1 MMRGGEL
8 VGAKRI
14 LIVEDMPDWRD
25 QLQATLRRDG
35 YDITTVPS
43 YGEALAELRR
53 NPYDLTLVDLRLSP
67 ADESNRDGMDLLRD
81 LARANVP
88 AVVVTGY
95 GGVELARKAIDQY
108 HAFDFMEKQTLD
120 LNRLREVIKAAF
132 KKAKEKEKRLQELR
146 DKVFRGEIIT
156 YDVPEDA
163 VNPLLREE
171 KEDYDQ

>member
-1 MMRGGEL
+1 M
-8 VGAKRI
+8 GAKRI
-14 LIVEDMPDWRD
+14 LVVEDMPDWRD

-35 YDITTVPS
+35 YDINTAPS

-53 NPYDLTLVDLRLSP
+53 NPYELALVDLRLSP
-67 ADESNRDGMDLLRD
+67 ADESNRDGMELLRD
-81 LARANVP
+81 LDKLKIP

-132 KKAKEKEKRLQELR
+132 KKVEGREKELLKLR
-146 DKVFRGEIIT
+146 EKVFRGEIIT
-156 YDVPEDA
+156 FDVPEDA

-171 KEDYDQ
+171 REDYGQ

>member
-1 MMRGGEL
+1 M
-8 VGAKRI
+8 GAKRI
-14 LIVEDMPDWRD
+14 LVVEDMPDWRD

-53 NPYDLTLVDLRLSP
+53 NPYELALVDLRLSP
-67 ADESNRDGMDLLRD
+67 ADESNRDGMVLLRD
-81 LARANVP
+81 LDKLKIP

-120 LNRLREVIKAAF
+120 LDRLREVIKAAF
-132 KKAKEKEKRLQELR
+132 KKVEGKEKELRELR
-146 DKVFRGEIIT
+146 EKVFRGEIIT
-156 YDVPEDA
+156 FDVPDDA
-163 VNPLLREE
+163 VNPLLGEE
-171 KEDYDQ
+171 REDYGQ

>member
-1 MMRGGEL
+1 MGG
-8 VGAKRI
+8 KRI
-14 LIVEDMPDWRD
+14 LVVEDMPDWRD

-53 NPYDLTLVDLRLSP
+53 NPYELALVDLRLSL
-67 ADESNRDGMDLLRD
+67 ADESNRDGMELLRD
-81 LARANVP
+81 LDKVKIP

-95 GGVELARKAIDQY
+95 GGVELARKAIEQY

-132 KKAKEKEKRLQELR
+132 KKVKGKEKELRELR
-146 DKVFRGEIIT
+146 EKVFRGEIIT
-156 YDVPEDA
+156 FDVPDDA

-171 KEDYDQ
+171 REDYGQ

>member
-1 MMRGGEL
+1 M
-8 VGAKRI
+8 GAKRI
-14 LIVEDMPDWRD
+14 LIVEDMPDWRN

-35 YDITTVPS
+35 YNITTVPS

-53 NPYDLTLVDLRLSP
+53 NPYELALVDLRLSP
-67 ADESNRDGMDLLRD
+67 ADESNRDGMELLRD
-81 LARANVP
+81 LAKAKIP

-132 KKAKEKEKRLQELR
+132 KKVKGKEKELRELR
-146 DKVFRGEIIT
+146 ERVFRGEVIT
-156 YDVPEDA
+156 FDVPEDA
-163 VNPLLREE
+163 VNPLLREKRE
-171 KEDYDQ
+171 RYGQDE

>member
-1 MMRGGEL
+1 M
-8 VGAKRI
+8 VAKRI
-14 LIVEDMPDWRD
+14 LVVEDMPDWRD

-53 NPYDLTLVDLRLSP
+53 NPYELALVDLRLSP
-67 ADESNRDGMDLLRD
+67 ADENNRDGMELLRD
-81 LARANVP
+81 LDKLKIP

-132 KKAKEKEKRLQELR
+132 KKVEGREKELLKLR
-146 DKVFRGEIIT
+146 EKVFRGEIIT
-156 YDVPEDA
+156 FDVPEDA
-163 VNPLLREE
+163 VNPLLREDQ
-171 KEDYDQ
+171 EDYGQ

>member
-1 MMRGGEL
+1 M
-8 VGAKRI
+8 GAKKI

-35 YDITTVPS
+35 YNITTVPS

-53 NPYDLTLVDLRLSP
+53 NPYELALVDLRLSP
-67 ADESNRDGMDLLRD
+67 ADESNRDGMELLQD
-81 LARANVP
+81 LAKAKIP

-120 LNRLREVIKAAF
+120 LDRLREVIRAAF
-132 KKAKEKEKRLQELR
+132 KKTKEKKKDLR
-146 DKVFRGEIIT
+146 KLREKVFRGEIIT
-156 YDVPEDA
+156 FDVPEDA

-171 KEDYDQ
+171 GED

>member
-1 MMRGGEL
+1 M
-8 VGAKRI
+8 GAKRI
-14 LIVEDMPDWRD
+14 LVVEDMPDWRD

-53 NPYDLTLVDLRLSP
+53 NPYELALVDLRLSP
-67 ADESNRDGMDLLRD
+67 ADESNRDGMVLLRD
-81 LARANVP
+81 LDKLKIP

-120 LNRLREVIKAAF
+120 LDRLREVIKSAF
-132 KKAKEKEKRLQELR
+132 KKVEGREKELLKLR
-146 DKVFRGEIIT
+146 EKVFRGEIIT
-156 YDVPEDA
+156 FDVPEDA
-163 VNPLLREE
+163 VNPLLREDR
-171 KEDYDQ
+171 EDYG

>member
-1 MMRGGEL
+1 M
-8 VGAKRI
+8 GAQRI

-53 NPYDLTLVDLRLSP
+53 NPYELVLVDLRLSP
-67 ADESNRDGMDLLRD
+67 ADESNRDGMELLRD
-81 LARANVP
+81 LAKESIP
-88 AVVVTGY
+88 AIVVTGY

-132 KKAKEKEKRLQELR
+132 KKVKEKKKRLQELR

-171 KEDYDQ
+171 REDYDQ

>member
-1 MMRGGEL
+1 M
-8 VGAKRI
+8 GAKRI
-14 LIVEDMPDWRD
+14 LVVEDMPDWRD

-53 NPYDLTLVDLRLSP
+53 NPYELVLVDLRLSP
-67 ADESNRDGMDLLRD
+67 ADESNRDGMELLHDLD
-81 LARANVP
+81 KVKIP

-95 GGVELARKAIDQY
+95 GGVELARKAIDRY

-132 KKAKEKEKRLQELR
+132 KKVKGKEKELRELR
-146 DKVFRGEIIT
+146 EKVFRGEIIT
-156 YDVPEDA
+156 FDVPEDA
-163 VNPLLREE
+163 VNPLLREDQ
-171 KEDYDQ
+171 EDYGQ

>member
-1 MMRGGEL
+1 M
-8 VGAKRI
+8 GAKRI

-43 YGEALAELRR
+43 DGEALAELRR
-53 NPYDLTLVDLRLSP
+53 NPYELVLVDLRLSP
-67 ADESNRDGMDLLRD
+67 ADESNRDGMELLRD
-81 LARANVP
+81 LARANIP

-132 KKAKEKEKRLQELR
+132 KKVKGYLPPVVVIHISSIFEAQIKREVAQLAESLGT
-146 DKVFRGEIIT
+146 KIT
-156 YDVPEDA
+156 IGHEGMK
-163 VNPLLREE
+163 LKL
-171 KEDYDQ
+171 

>member
-1 MMRGGEL
+1 M
-8 VGAKRI
+8 GAKRI
-14 LIVEDMPDWRD
+14 LVVEDMPDWRD

-53 NPYDLTLVDLRLSP
+53 NPYELALVDLRLSP
-67 ADESNRDGMDLLRD
+67 ADENNRDGMELLRD
-81 LARANVP
+81 LDKLKIP

-132 KKAKEKEKRLQELR
+132 KKVEGREKELLKLR
-146 DKVFRGEIIT
+146 EKVFRGEIIT
-156 YDVPEDA
+156 FDVPEDA
-163 VNPLLREE
+163 VNPLLREDQ
-171 KEDYDQ
+171 EDYGQ

>member
-1 MMRGGEL
+1 M
-8 VGAKRI
+8 VAKRI
-14 LIVEDMPDWRD
+14 LVVEDMPDWRD

-53 NPYDLTLVDLRLSP
+53 NPYELALVDLRLSP
-67 ADESNRDGMDLLRD
+67 ADENNRDGMELLRD
-81 LARANVP
+81 LDKLKIP

-132 KKAKEKEKRLQELR
+132 KKIEGREKELLKLR
-146 DKVFRGEIIT
+146 EKVFRGEIIT
-156 YDVPEDA
+156 FDVPEDA
-163 VNPLLREE
+163 VNPLLREDQ
-171 KEDYDQ
+171 EDYGQ